1 MKLNPF
7 LYVTNVR
14 DSMAFYHEI
23 LGFDMG
29 TLYPDE
35 YNPTFAP
42 MVMDGHKLMLEEVDV
57 ELPAYHKHGV
67 CGSGVQLFLEVPNVD
82 ETYERLKH
90 NAQVVDQIADR
101 PWGRTFSISDP
112 DGYIISFY
120 NSSS

>member
-7 LYVTNVR
+7 LYVANVR

-23 LGFDMG
+23 LGFNVG
-29 TLYPDE
+29 ELYPDE

-42 MVMDGHKLMLEEVDV
+42 MLMDGHKLLLEEVDV
-57 ELPAYHKHGV
+57 ELPCYHKHGV

-82 ETYERLKH
+82 ETYEKLKKS
-90 NAQVVDQIADR
+90 AQVVDQIADR

-120 NSSS
+120 NSSP

>member
-1 MKLNPF
+1 MNLNPF
-7 LYVTNVR
+7 LYVTNIQN
-14 DSMAFYHEI
+14 SMEFYREI
-23 LGFDMG
+23 LGFKAG

-42 MVMDGHKLMLEEVDV
+42 MFINGHKLMLEEVDV

-67 CGSGVQLFLEVPNVD
+67 CGSGIQLFLEVPNVD
-82 ETYERLKH
+82 EIYEKLKQS
-90 NAQVVDQIADR
+90 AQVVDQIADR

-120 NSSS
+120 CSAL